1 VSAIKSKIG
10 LLALVLSGAMLGSAL
25 TGTALAY
32 QTHMWNALNAEQ
44 TALHQLQMARPDKAG
59 HRVSAI
65 NLLNQAITQT
75 HLGITSGA
83 R

>member
-1 VSAIKSKIG
+1 MSSIKSKAGLIG
-10 LLALVLSGAMLGSAL
+10 LVLSGAMLGSVL

-44 TALHQLQMARPDKAG
+44 TALHQLQMAVPDKGG
-59 HRVSAI
+59 HRVNAI

-75 HLGITSGA
+75 HLGINAGA

>member
-1 VSAIKSKIG
+1 MSSIKSKAG
-10 LLALVLSGAMLGSAL
+10 LIALVLSGAMLGSAL

-44 TALHQLQMARPDKAG
+44 TALHQLQMAVADKGG
-59 HRVSAI
+59 HRVNAI

-75 HLGITSGA
+75 HLGINAGA

>member
-1 VSAIKSKIG
+1 MSILKTKAG
-10 LLALVLSGAMLGSAL
+10 LVGLVLSGAIFGSVL

-32 QTHMWNALNAEQ
+32 QTHMWNALNSEQ
-44 TALHQLQMARPDKAG
+44 TALRQLQMAVPDKGG
-59 HRVSAI
+59 HRVNAI

-75 HLGITSGA
+75 HLGITAGA